1 MGKPVKVKVGKEHVF
16 VCCKTLLSKKIEL
29 KHWKTIRDN
38 LAKAQDVC
46 PIMKEPVV
54 ERKGLP

>member
-29 KHWKTIRDN
+29 KHWKTIWDQ
-38 LAKAQDVC
+38 LANARG
-46 PIMKEPVV
+46 PG
-54 ERKGLP
+54 RRF